1 MRMIL
6 GGISDMSA
14 RPLLALLVVMGLA
27 GPALAEKRVA
37 LVVGNSG
44 YQNVA
49 PLENP
54 AHDAV
59 LVAQTLKELGFS
71 LTGDA
76 AQLNLDKRALDEAV
90 QAFGRQVQGA
100 DVAMFYYAGHG
111 VQLRGANYLVPV
123 GANPTREAD
132 VDFQMVD
139 INVVL
144 NQMQGSGTRLN
155 MIILD
160 ACRNNPF
167 GGRSLRAAG
176 GGLAQLRAPD
186 GTLISYAT
194 QPGNVAQDGDDGHS
208 PYTRALAATMKRP
221 GLDLFQTFNEVGLIV
236 KRATGGA
243 QQPWV
248 SSSPI
253 DGSFYFSGAPQA
265 PSIGAVSHQ
274 DEAPAEAMRQ
284 EARLAVPTASL
295 PAADGSVTDCD
306 RLAANPTDA
315 QRAKSVKGVR
325 ITDIQIVPALAACN
339 QAMQQYPDVARFVFQ
354 AGRVA
359 QAQKDYVLARQLYEK
374 AASMNHAASYINLGA
389 LYYQGN
395 GAPKDYDAARTWYE
409 KAVAANDAVGFN
421 AIGYLY
427 EQGNGE
433 PKDYA
438 QARAWYEKAIA
449 AGVPLASANLGRL
462 YMDGNGVPKDL
473 ARAKGLFETAAN
485 AGEPSGMRSLGVLY
499 DRGLGVAP
507 DPLQARQ
514 WYEKGAAGGDATAM
528 NNLGWLYEQGKGVTK
543 DYGEARKWYEKA
555 SAAGVKI
562 ATVSLGRLYQE
573 GSGVPMNPGRARSLY
588 EQVANAGDAGGMRSL
603 GFLYDRGIGVPQ
615 DPVQARQW
623 YEKAI
628 ALGDATAMNNLGGL
642 YEQGRGVAK
651 DLGQAKTWYEKAAGL
666 GQLVAMTN
674 LGNLYRDG
682 RGVQKDYTQARAWFE
697 KAAAGGRTYAM
708 MQLGDFYRQGFGVT
722 RDSARARK
730 WYEMAQAGGDTAAA
744 KAISDLDGGKKK

>member
-1 MRMIL
+1 MR
-6 GGISDMSA
+6 A
-14 RPLLALLVVMGLA
+14 RLLLALLFVMGLA
-27 GPALAEKRVA
+27 GPALAERRIA
-37 LVVGNSG
+37 LVVGNSA

-49 PLENP
+49 PLDNP
-54 AHDAV
+54 AHDAA
-59 LVAQTLKELGFS
+59 LMAQTLKELGFS

-76 AQLNLDKRALDEAV
+76 AQLNLDKRALDDAV

-100 DVAMFYYAGHG
+100 DVAMFYFAGHG
-111 VQLRGANYLVPV
+111 VQVRGANYLVPI

-139 INVVL
+139 VNVVL

-167 GGRSLRAAG
+167 GGRSLRTAG
-176 GGLAQLRAPD
+176 GGLAQIRAPD

-221 GLDLFQTFNEVGLIV
+221 GLDLFQTFNEVGLTV

-253 DGSFYFSGAPQA
+253 DGSFYFSGAPPA
-265 PSIGAVSHQ
+265 PSSAAVSHQ
-274 DEAPAEAMRQ
+274 DEAPTEATRQ
-284 EARLAVPTASL
+284 ETRLATLTASL
-295 PAADGSVTDCD
+295 PADEGVTDCD
-306 RLAANPTDA
+306 RLAANPADS

-339 QAMQQYPDVARFVFQ
+339 QAMQQYPDVARFAFQ

-359 QAQKDYVLARQLYEK
+359 QAQKDYVRARQLYEK
-374 AASMNHAASYINLGA
+374 AAGMNHAASYINLGA

-409 KAVAANDAVGFN
+409 KAVAANDAVGLN

-449 AGVPLASANLGRL
+449 AGVSLASANLGRL
-462 YMDGNGVPKDL
+462 YMEGNGVPKDL
-473 ARAKGLFETAAN
+473 ARAKSLFETAAN
-485 AGEPSGMRSLGVLY
+485 AGEPSGMRSLGFLY

-555 SAAGVKI
+555 SAAGVRV

-573 GSGVPMNPGRARSLY
+573 GNGVPMDPGRARSLY
-588 EQVANAGDAGGMRSL
+588 EQVANAGDAAGMRSL

-623 YEKAI
+623 YEKAV
-628 ALGDATAMNNLGGL
+628 ALGDATAMNNIGGL

-651 DLGQAKTWYEKAAGL
+651 DPGQAKTWYEKAANL

-722 RDSARARK
+722 KDPARARK